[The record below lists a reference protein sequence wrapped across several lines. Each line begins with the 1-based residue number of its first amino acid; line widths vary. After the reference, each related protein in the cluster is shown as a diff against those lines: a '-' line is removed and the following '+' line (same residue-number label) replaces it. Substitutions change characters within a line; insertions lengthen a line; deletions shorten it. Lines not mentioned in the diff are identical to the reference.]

1 LQRVAIAS
9 QNTAKFTERSKL
21 SVFELACNP
30 CISILK
36 ETKIPRQMIDG
47 VLLAGCS
54 TQQYGSN
61 IISEMLVLRPKLSHR
76 IESLCN
82 SGTNAVAA
90 GYSYIKSGLCECVLI
105 VGAEDSVTPGRRLDW
120 DISRG
125 AFTFPVFWAAMFAK
139 SHMRKYG
146 TTEEQLARV
155 CVNNRRKAK
164 KNPNSLFSKGVTVRD
179 VMDSKKVVEPLK
191 LLDCSRICSGA
202 SAVLLVSENKA
213 KKFAEIPV
221 WIKGIGQHSI
231 GASFN
236 EASKTT
242 ISAAKTAASIAYR
255 RSGLRP
261 RDVDIAELH
270 DAFTILEI
278 LAYEDLGFVKK
289 GKGGEFLDQGEM
301 SINTRGGILGC
312 GHPIGATGIA
322 QLVEIATQL
331 AGQAGKRQ
339 AKDCKTG
346 LVHNLAAAGTSATVL
361 IVDTD

>member
-1 LQRVAIAS
+1 LPRVAIVS

-21 SVFELACNP
+21 SVFELACVP
-30 CISILK
+30 CISILQ
-36 ETKIPRQMIDG
+36 ETETPRQKIDA

-61 IISEMLVLRPKLSHR
+61 IISEMLGLRPNLSHR

-82 SGTNAVAA
+82 SGTNAVVA
-90 GYSYIKSGLCECVLI
+90 GYSYIKSGLCDCVLI
-105 VGAEDSVTPGRRLDW
+105 VGAENSSTPGRRLDW

-146 TTEEQLARV
+146 TTEEQLAKV

-164 KNPNSLFSKGVTVRD
+164 ENPNSLFSTEVTVRD
-179 VMDSKKVVEPLK
+179 VMESKKVVEPLK
-191 LLDCSRICSGA
+191 LLDCSRICDGA
-202 SAVLLVSENKA
+202 SAILLVSEDKA
-213 KKFAEIPV
+213 KEFTDIPV
-221 WIKGIGQHSI
+221 WLKGIGQHSI

-236 EASKTT
+236 EASKITT
-242 ISAAKTAASIAYR
+242 SAARIAASIAYR
-255 RSGLRP
+255 RSGIRP
-261 RDVDIAELH
+261 KDVDIAELH

-278 LAYEDLGFVKK
+278 LAYEDLGFVKR
-289 GKGGEFLDQGEM
+289 GKGGEFVDQVEK

-331 AGQAGKRQ
+331 AGRAGKRQ
-339 AKDCKTG
+339 VKGCKTG